1 MMVFGCLMAASSSLA
16 VSSEPSAAPSSSMA
30 ASNNNTPPGPNF
42 LDHNLP
48 ESNKVLPKENDLMNN
63 YGGLMAFQT
72 LCSGRNHRHRSHA
85 SCPASTESSNRKAK
99 HPDTDQGLTHEH
111 DSAS

>member
-1 MMVFGCLMAASSSLA
+1 MAASSSFS
-16 VSSEPSAAPSSSMA
+16 VSSEPSAAPLTPLA
-30 ASNNNTPPGPNF
+30 ASNNNTPPGRNF

-48 ESNKVLPKENDLMNN
+48 ESNKVLPTKNDLMNN
-63 YGGLMAFQT
+63 HGGLMASQA

-99 HPDTDQGLTHEH
+99 HPDTDEGLTHEH